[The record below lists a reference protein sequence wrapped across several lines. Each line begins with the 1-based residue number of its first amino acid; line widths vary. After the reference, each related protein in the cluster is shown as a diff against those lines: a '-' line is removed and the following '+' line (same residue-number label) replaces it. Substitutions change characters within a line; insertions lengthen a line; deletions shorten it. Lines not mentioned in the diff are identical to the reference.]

1 MFGLLQIG
9 PRYCAT
15 AVTVS
20 TIVVVVVLVTLSL
33 AVMEIVVVV
42 VEVADTV
49 EVAVAE
55 LFATTLQVGRTPLR
69 VPAPAHQPG
78 VLEHLDVL
86 RGGGERDREGF
97 SVTSTDEVAV
107 TLVVVNGVVVA
118 ETVTGVSR
126 HVHTLPTKDLA
137 CFWTLAQ

>member
-20 TIVVVVVLVTLSL
+20 TIVVVVVLVMLSL

-49 EVAVAE
+49 EVAV
-55 LFATTLQVGRTPLR
+55 TVLQMS
-69 VPAPAHQPG
+69 
-78 VLEHLDVL
+78 
-86 RGGGERDREGF
+86 GF
-97 SVTSTDEVAV
+97 CIR
-107 TLVVVNGVVVA
+107 
-118 ETVTGVSR
+118 SR
-126 HVHTLPTKDLA
+126 HGPNLLCGCSSNLDG
-137 CFWTLAQ
+137 